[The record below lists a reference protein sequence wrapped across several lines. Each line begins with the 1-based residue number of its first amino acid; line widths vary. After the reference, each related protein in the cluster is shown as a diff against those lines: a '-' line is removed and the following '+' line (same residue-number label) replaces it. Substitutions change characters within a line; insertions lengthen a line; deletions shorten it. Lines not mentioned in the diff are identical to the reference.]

1 MTNASISLTEEQRD
15 YLKEKNLS
23 ATDIFRKGLI
33 FEQFKKGE
41 GYNNQLNI
49 NRLKNLIEFH
59 KDRINCLLKE
69 ITFHKSQI
77 KNLKGRN
84 NGISK

>member
-1 MTNASISLTEEQRD
+1 MTNTSISLTEEQRD

-41 GYNNQLNI
+41 GYNNHLNN

-59 KDRINCLLKE
+59 KDRITYLLKE
-69 ITFHKSQI
+69 ISFHESQI
-77 KNLKGRN
+77 KNLK
-84 NGISK
+84 KEE